1 MWDSAVITNAGKSLL
16 AEWIAGKCLN
26 FDGAATGEGTV
37 QETYLMAQ
45 TALAAQKQAL
55 SIIKMDRID
64 GGIRLQ
70 LQCTNEAVSEEYKI
84 NQIGVWASL
93 DGGASTLV
101 AIFQDATGV
110 SVPTHEDMPDYV
122 FTFYA
127 VLQMSNESI
136 LRDGLRCRPRNWEKG
151 FAPFNRTRR
160 GYPPQHHGK
169 GDRGSTPRPVATA
182 ANAASSF
189 SFFTYIAKR
198 EDA

>member
-1 MWDSAVITNAGKSLL
+1 MWDDAVITNVGKTLL
-16 AEWIAGKCLN
+16 AQWAAGGTFN
-26 FDGAATGEGTV
+26 IDSAAAGTGTV
-37 QETYLMAQ
+37 NASLLMAQ

-127 VLQMSNESI
+127 VLQMSNEGDITVNIDTSALVTQADLEQLAAKMKVLI
-136 LRDGLRCRPRNWEKG
+136 YFDDAGYPCWEKVG
-151 FAPFNRTRR
+151 
-160 GYPPQHHGK
+160 
-169 GDRGSTPRPVATA
+169 
-182 ANAASSF
+182 
-189 SFFTYIAKR
+189 
-198 EDA
+198 

>member
-26 FDGAATGEGTV
+26 FDSAATGEGTV

-55 SIIKMDRID
+55 SIIKMERID

-84 NQIGVWASL
+84 NQIGVWVSL

-127 VLQMSNESI
+127 VLQMSNEGDITVNIDTSALVTQADLEQLAAKTKVLI
-136 LRDGLRCRPRNWEKG
+136 YFDDAGYPCWEKVG
-151 FAPFNRTRR
+151 
-160 GYPPQHHGK
+160 
-169 GDRGSTPRPVATA
+169 
-182 ANAASSF
+182 
-189 SFFTYIAKR
+189 
-198 EDA
+198 